1 MAVPEQ
7 PKSSSLQ
14 KTVSSRLGS
23 HKTVISHQLL
33 DIYQLSV
40 ISDQGSVIRFE
51 FSVNS
56 NKWQLR
62 SFPFT
67 DYCLLITDN

>member
-40 ISDQGSVIRFE
+40 IRYQLSDLGFQSKILSGKFGAFLS
-51 FSVNS
+51 
-56 NKWQLR
+56 
-62 SFPFT
+62 
-67 DYCLLITDN
+67 LITVY

>member
-40 ISDQGSVIRFE
+40 IRYQLSDLGFQSKVLSGKFRAFLS
-51 FSVNS
+51 
-56 NKWQLR
+56 
-62 SFPFT
+62 
-67 DYCLLITDN
+67 LITD

>member
-1 MAVPEQ
+1 VAVPEQ

-40 ISDQGSVIRFE
+40 IRYQLSDLGFQLKVLQH
-51 FSVNS
+51 FS
-56 NKWQLR
+56 
-62 SFPFT
+62 
-67 DYCLLITDN
+67 

>member
-40 ISDQGSVIRFE
+40 ISY
-51 FSVNS
+51 
-56 NKWQLR
+56 QLSDL
-62 SFPFT
+62 SFQSTVLSGKFGAF
-67 DYCLLITDN
+67 LSLITDY